1 MSPRNVAGLLADI
14 LAAAE
19 YMRERAGGLSRDQYL
34 AQEDLQVIFERKFEI
49 IGEALSRLRKTD
61 PSTFEC
67 IRHAAAAVDFR
78 NVLIHG
84 YASID
89 HEVVW
94 ATFTEWLPELVAD
107 VSATQDRIGPS

>member
-1 MSPRNVAGLLADI
+1 
-14 LAAAE
+14 
-19 YMRERAGGLSRDQYL
+19 
-34 AQEDLQVIFERKFEI
+34 
-49 IGEALSRLRKTD
+49 
-61 PSTFEC
+61 
-67 IRHAAAAVDFR
+67 
-78 NVLIHG
+78 VLIHG